1 MPTICP
7 KCSYARKESDTCPQW
22 QCPSCQ
28 VAYSKVGESH
38 YAAGGGTGSTGS
50 GFRAERE
57 APASQWKW
65 LLILVVIVAVAWQGK
80 SLWKRQPQV
89 DAGAL
94 ASQSQ
99 RQPEVVF
106 YSASW
111 CGYCNATRDFFKDNG
126 IRYTEHDVE
135 NTAEGIDG
143 YKNLGG
149 GGIPII
155 VVGEETVRGFNESG
169 LRKMLKPWIKNT

>member
-7 KCSYARKESDTCPQW
+7 KRNHARKESDTCPQS
-22 QCPSCQ
+22 QCTFCQ
-28 VAYSKVGESH
+28 VARSKVGESH
-38 YAAGGGTGSTGS
+38 CAAGGGTDSTGS
-50 GFRAERE
+50 GFRADRE

-80 SLWKRQPQV
+80 SLWKRQAQL

-106 YSASW
+106 CNASW
-111 CGYCNATRDFFKDNG
+111 NGYCNATRDFFKANG
-126 IRYTEHDVE
+126 ICHTEHDVE

-143 YKNLGG
+143 YKNLGRS
-149 GGIPII
+149 GIPII
-155 VVGEETVRGFNESG
+155 VVGEETVGGFNESG
-169 LRKMLKPWIKNT
+169 LRKMLRPWIKNI